1 MSIACHPSE
10 NVTTRD
16 LCCPREKTKA
26 AFQTFVHSFVRSF
39 IHLFVCSFI
48 HAGHP
53 LLATGRFSGKQDSQG
68 PVLTEIM
75 FKSRDR

>member
-1 MSIACHPSE
+1 MSIACHPRE
-10 NVTTRD
+10 NVTTRG

-26 AFQTFVHSFVRSF
+26 AFQTFVRLF
-39 IHLFVCSFI
+39 IHSFI

-53 LLATGRFSGKQDSQG
+53 VLATGRFSGRQDSQG
-68 PVLTEIM
+68 PVLMEIM